1 MTLYCIVKTHFYQI
15 LDISVFQTRVPIHDY
30 RLAQVRRKGT
40 INKQNH
46 FHIIMVSKFYT
57 ILFAN
62 KYIVII
68 LRVDISIRRHSV
80 KIFLRRNS
88 LRYHTYADYILIQ
101 LRVSKQVIYIL
112 NPECFALKAEV
123 WSELG
128 GITSLYSLRSPLYPQ
143 GTKRYL

>member
-1 MTLYCIVKTHFYQI
+1 
-15 LDISVFQTRVPIHDY
+15 
-30 RLAQVRRKGT
+30 
-40 INKQNH
+40 
-46 FHIIMVSKFYT
+46 MVSKFYT

-143 GTKRYL
+143 GTKRYLQCLCPARVILSVCLSWIKRMSLLLTLLFARSPI